1 MKTLVL
7 VLGFSIFS
15 SCASDSSGHLTGS
28 DSLVINFNEPQSN
41 TIEKTV
47 NTTEVNAIKKL
58 ARFTGGES
66 APEYKCGYD
75 GNLQFYKNGELTGDV
90 SFNYSGENCRHFI
103 QLKDG
108 KLASTKMSNE
118 AADFL
123 KSLSEGKSWY

>member
-1 MKTLVL
+1 MKILVL
-7 VLGFSIFS
+7 VLAISIFS
-15 SCASDSSGHLTGS
+15 SCSGDSPVHLSGS

-41 TIEKTV
+41 SIEKTV

-75 GNLQFYKNGELTGDV
+75 GNLQFYKNGELSGDI

-103 QLKDG
+103 QMKEG
-108 KLASTKMSNE
+108 KLTSTKMSNE

-123 KSLSEGKSWY
+123 KSLREGRSWY